1 MSQFREPSSSG
12 PSLDWDEVR
21 GALRRSLA
29 SKAGASD
36 RDHLDD
42 LVQEASIRFLRAARR
57 APVENPDAL
66 ASTIAKRTWVDF
78 IRRRTRWRRVF
89 SESAEWES
97 VAMPGGSEWG
107 DLCDRLQFI
116 VLALFDREGSVACGE
131 LAKAYFAELDWKT
144 VAGSL
149 NQSYASVRKRWSR
162 CVQEVRGH
170 MKQDPHLAEI
180 LGVQE
185 G

>member
-1 MSQFREPSSSG
+1 MSQFRKPSGSV
-12 PSLDWDEVR
+12 PDLDWDEVR

-29 SKAGASD
+29 SRAGSSD

-57 APVENPDAL
+57 ARVEHQDAL
-66 ASTIAKRTWVDF
+66 ASTIAQRTWVDF

-89 SESAEWES
+89 SENTEWES

-107 DLCDRLQFI
+107 DLRDRLQFI
-116 VLALFDREGSVACGE
+116 VLALFDREGSASCSE

-149 NQSYASVRKRWSR
+149 NQSYSSVRKRWSR
-162 CVQEVRGH
+162 CVQAVRGH
-170 MKQDPHLAEI
+170 LKQDPHLAEI